1 MEAQAKATIKECGI
15 EDETKFEDRK
25 SDLQL
30 LNDDRNLK
38 EAKKGTND
46 TFLQE
51 DKGAKVDF
59 GEREPRGTK
68 EAKASTSG
76 EELSGKTEVIEIS
89 KGGDEQTPVVNTA
102 KGSVEKGESAQK
114 RRIVILWTK
123 KQRILREE
131 ASGRRRI
138 LIKGCKGSGKT
149 LIMKQIAL
157 IASHRITGMKKIV
170 VGKVYM
176 SELMGSL
183 KQHFD

>member
-114 RRIVILWTK
+114 
-123 KQRILREE
+123 
-131 ASGRRRI
+131 
-138 LIKGCKGSGKT
+138 
-149 LIMKQIAL
+149 
-157 IASHRITGMKKIV
+157 
-170 VGKVYM
+170 
-176 SELMGSL
+176 
-183 KQHFD
+183 